1 MFEVSPFFVYICNI
15 ITNHP
20 MTTFIILLQ
29 LAIVLAMIFIGAKKG
44 GIGLGIYGMVGV
56 FILVFV
62 FGEEPG
68 AIPIDVMLIIVSVI
82 TASASLQAAG
92 GLDYM
97 VNVAA
102 RFLKKHP
109 SRITFYA
116 PLVTWFL
123 TLCTGT
129 AHTCYAMLPII
140 SEIARKDKVRPE
152 RPLSVAT
159 IAASLGCTGSPVS
172 AATAAIVSEMLL
184 GDKGIGMTEI
194 MAITIPASFIAI
206 LIASLVQNYV
216 GKPLEKDAEY
226 QRRVREGLLEE
237 TVEADSETVADNPQ
251 AKWAVLAFMLG
262 VLLVVLFGVFPELR
276 PSFNGIRLAMNTT
289 IEVVMMSIAALILL
303 VGKADVGKAA
313 NSNVF
318 AAGMNAMVSIFG
330 IAWMGST
337 FFEAH
342 HEVIL
347 SGVDSFFTSYPM
359 LFAIPLFLFSIML
372 FSQAATVKTLFPVG
386 LALGVPP
393 MVLLVLF
400 PAVNGYFFLPNYPT
414 EVAAIGFDRTGTTR
428 IGKYVVNHSFQLAGF
443 ITTFVSIGVGYLL
456 MMLLY

>member
-1 MFEVSPFFVYICNI
+1 
-15 ITNHP
+15 

-29 LAIVLAMIFIGAKKG
+29 LTIVLAMIFIGAKKG

-82 TASASLQAAG
+82 TASAALQAAG

-102 RFLKKHP
+102 RILKKHP

-116 PLVTWFL
+116 PLVTWLFS
-123 TLCTGT
+123 LCTGT

-194 MAITIPASFIAI
+194 MAITIPASLIAI

-226 QRRVREGLLEE
+226 QRRIREGLLNAEDE
-237 TVEADSETVADNPQ
+237 TRDETMANNPQ

-289 IEVVMMSIAALILL
+289 IEMVMMSIAALILL